1 MTRTPQITFP
11 MVAVN
16 FKTYT
21 ESAGEAA
28 VRLARAAENVSLKTG
43 VCIAVAPQLLDL
55 SKVIASVK
63 IPVLAQHI
71 DPYDPG
77 PYTGRSSIEA
87 VKQAGVAGSLVNHS
101 EYMLEL
107 SKIDLIIKRM
117 RRIGLV
123 SVVCTNT
130 AQVSA
135 AVAALEPDIIAI
147 EPPELIGTGIPVS
160 KVKPEIVADT
170 VALIQRINRNIPVLC
185 GAGITRGEDAAAATK
200 LGTRGVLVS
209 SGVVKTK
216 DPSKALLDLA
226 EGVTRH

>member
-1 MTRTPQITFP
+1 
-11 MVAVN
+11 
-16 FKTYT
+16 
-21 ESAGEAA
+21 
-28 VRLARAAENVSLKTG
+28 
-43 VCIAVAPQLLDL
+43 
-55 SKVIASVK
+55 
-63 IPVLAQHI
+63 
-71 DPYDPG
+71 
-77 PYTGRSSIEA
+77 
-87 VKQAGVAGSLVNHS
+87 
-101 EYMLEL
+101 
-107 SKIDLIIKRM
+107 M